1 MFTARM
7 RRTAIAG
14 AVLVGAGLALSGATA
29 AQAAVGGSLPAG
41 STVCTERTRSAQG
54 IAFYGSLQ
62 APVSG
67 VTATWTVHASST
79 ADGPETTL
87 LRLPSRE
94 PSTTYLSWPGT
105 YYYRL
110 CVTNSVTVTG
120 TLRFTFFAQGSGGI
134 GGFGPA
140 TAVLG
145 PAGSY
150 CGLET
155 SVPARL
161 TGTSTV
167 PVRWSAEVGNFNA
180 EFLRTEQYGTSAGID
195 RLLTPGADE
204 IFQVC
209 VTNTGAT
216 TATIS
221 FDLTSP

>member
-7 RRTAIAG
+7 RKAAIAG
-14 AVLVGAGLALSGATA
+14 AVLIGVGLALSGATV
-29 AQAAVGGSLPAG
+29 AQAAAGGSLPPG
-41 STVCTERTRSAQG
+41 STVCTERIRSTQG
-54 IAFYGSLQ
+54 VAFYGSLQ
-62 APVSG
+62 APVTG
-67 VTATWTVHASST
+67 VTALWTVYASAT
-79 ADGPETTL
+79 EAGPETTL
-87 LRLPSRE
+87 VRLPSRE

-105 YYYRL
+105 FYYRL
-110 CVTNSVTVTG
+110 CVTNTATAIG
-120 TLRFTFFAQGSGGI
+120 LLRFNFFGQGTGAV

-161 TGTSTV
+161 AGTSTA
-167 PVRWSAEVGNFNA
+167 PVRWTAEVGNFNA
-180 EFLRTEQYGTSAGID
+180 EFLRTEQYGTSTGID
-195 RLLTPGADE
+195 RPLTPGDDE

-209 VTNTGAT
+209 VANPSNS

-221 FDLTSP
+221 FDLTRP